1 MNNMERISELRE
13 KIKQELSNKEALIET
28 RDYLEFKDADTTE
41 AEAELAEAR
50 ANIKAMREELR
61 ALLDAESAEEKEKEL
76 QAKIKQKFEAKQPLL
91 REQARLCLNS
101 KDTAEVDGKI
111 AEIESSVNEMR
122 SKLNKLR
129 CAEFAI
135 GCAEKSEADDE
146 EEKDLSKRVKNL
158 QLRLRIAYSQRDR
171 YVFHGST
178 SKAKQAEIE
187 ADLAKGEEEIAM
199 IKAKLKSLGAEPE
212 EWDALDIF
220 DIPSSDFGAVAE
232 EEVKIYIDFDVFA
245 QQYNAAKSCDNSDK
259 FIIRPWEDWM
269 NPAATRASVVD
280 LLSYIYNVSKN
291 GFNEIA
297 KQYKSLRELSDKFN
311 IPYSTVQKWGAGK
324 ATPPE
329 YLLTMMAYVTIIG

>member
-1 MNNMERISELRE
+1 MNNMERINELHE
-13 KIKQELSNKEALIET
+13 KIRQELTNKEALIDSRE
-28 RDYLEFKDADTTE
+28 YLEFKDADTTE
-41 AEAELAEAR
+41 VEAELAETR

-111 AEIESSVNEMR
+111 AEIESSVNEMC
-122 SKLNKLR
+122 SELNELR
-129 CAEFAI
+129 CAKFAI

-220 DIPSSDFGAVAE
+220 DIPSSDFGVVAE

>member
-1 MNNMERISELRE
+1 MNNTERINELHA
-13 KIKQELSNKEALIET
+13 KIRQELTNKEALIDSRE
-28 RDYLEFKDADTTE
+28 YLEFKDADTTE
-41 AEAELAEAR
+41 VEADLAETR

-91 REQARLCLNS
+91 REQARLWLNS

-122 SKLNKLR
+122 SELNELR

-232 EEVKIYIDFDVFA
+232 EEVKIYFDVFA